1 MLSAMPGD
9 RPPPR
14 RALVVAHFGICVS
27 DGAVVRGGASLR
39 WRGRATRGWTWPTSR
54 PVIRHRPGWVGLIA
68 VWRLSRARRAPP
80 AQPSVDVP
88 RSSRTETAREASF
101 M

>member
-1 MLSAMPGD
+1 MLSTSLGSSPA
-9 RPPPR
+9 R
-14 RALVVAHFGICVS
+14 RAFVVAHFGIARFRW
-27 DGAVVRGGASLR
+27 GGRRGGASLR

-68 VWRLSRARRAPP
+68 VWRLSRARPASP